1 MRTVAI
7 LASLALATSALAQEP
22 PGFAEAQRAAF
33 WDAVQSS
40 PKLEGVDQV
49 IIEGDGNAPIM
60 TGWLQKKS
68 WASGQPSHLERRF
81 WARVDRT
88 CPEIK
93 PSCFRVVGIWS
104 GSELLAYVSE

>member
-1 MRTVAI
+1 MRTTAI
-7 LASLALATSALAQEP
+7 IASLALATSAMAQEP

-33 WDAVQSS
+33 WEAVKTA
-40 PKLEGVDQV
+40 PKLEGVDQIV
-49 IIEGDGNAPIM
+49 IEGDGNGPIM
-60 TGWLQKKS
+60 SGWLQKKYWS
-68 WASGQPSHLERRF
+68 SGNPTHLERKF